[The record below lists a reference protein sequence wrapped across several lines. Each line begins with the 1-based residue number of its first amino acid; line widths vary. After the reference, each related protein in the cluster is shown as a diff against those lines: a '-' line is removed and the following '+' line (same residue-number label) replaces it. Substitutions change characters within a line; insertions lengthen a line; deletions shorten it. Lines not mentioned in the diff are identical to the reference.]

1 MIIKIKEMSGSPKFE
16 KLAKTKSS
24 DIEKIAQEISKIRT
38 DPKSAKKHVPISIR
52 LDPET
57 LMFFKSGGMG
67 WQSRINAVLA
77 DYVLAQKKG

>member
-1 MIIKIKEMSGSPKFE
+1 MIIKVKQMGGSPKFE
-16 KLAKTKSS
+16 KLAAGKSS
-24 DIEKIAQEISKIRT
+24 DVEKIAQEISKIRA
-38 DPKSAKKHVPISIR
+38 DPKTAKKHVPISIR

-57 LMFFKSGGMG
+57 LIFFKSGGMG